1 MVHWANENSPWKT
14 LSMTSVYRLA
24 DETEEFSFIPNK
36 NHKITA
42 IENIRKRSIP
52 QEKKSTRGNSIQKWQ
67 RYLRNTIKVEQENA
81 AVKLTEKQYRHKFP
95 QLLLASP

>member
-1 MVHWANENSPWKT
+1 
-14 LSMTSVYRLA
+14 MTSVYRLA
-24 DETEEFSFIPNK
+24 DETEEFSFILSK

-67 RYLRNTIKVEQENA
+67 HYLRNTTKAEQENA
-81 AVKLTEKQYRHKFP
+81 SAPKVTEKQYNYKFRSSLP
-95 QLLLASP
+95 VSR